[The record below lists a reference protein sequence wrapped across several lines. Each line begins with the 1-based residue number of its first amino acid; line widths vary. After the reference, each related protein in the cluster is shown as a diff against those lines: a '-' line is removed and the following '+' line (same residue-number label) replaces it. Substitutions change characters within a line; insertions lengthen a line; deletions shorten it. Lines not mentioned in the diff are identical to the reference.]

1 MKTEI
6 WKRSWMKWQWC
17 FSRRLKIINTWVN
30 AWSKIKCSILSSW
43 PNFFWIKRY
52 QVNKAPLSKMRR
64 NPHKVLLKIILCKTA
79 KWIIKIFKNKIQKIS
94 RKHKLKILKICFFN
108 RSVRTLKK
116 WNSHKIPLTIFL
128 HMICRKTIV
137 IKNYFMHKKLT
148 NMFKTKIFNL
158 KKKWRKIMKMVMI
171 CISKI

>member
-1 MKTEI
+1 
-6 WKRSWMKWQWC
+6 
-17 FSRRLKIINTWVN
+17 
-30 AWSKIKCSILSSW
+30 
-43 PNFFWIKRY
+43 
-52 QVNKAPLSKMRR
+52 MRR

-128 HMICRKTIV
+128 QMICRKTIV

-148 NMFKTKIFNL
+148 NMYKTKIFNL
-158 KKKWRKIMKMVMI
+158 TKKWRKIMKMVMI